1 MRSLI
6 LGGQLEQPQIFAD
19 HELDDGL
26 VVKEG
31 CVMDWRPA
39 ILVRGQDVGIVG
51 QQAPHCIQRSAA
63 SSHVKGCGTCVCVY
77 VCVCVCGVC
86 ACECVCG

>member
-39 ILVRGQDVGIVG
+39 VLVRGQDVGIVG

-77 VCVCVCGVC
+77 VCVCVCVWC
-86 ACECVCG
+86 MCM